1 MFTGLIRRFSS
12 EDTEH
17 DPHNED
23 AGLAPAKDGIH
34 GVYMPSNRR
43 ASPFR
48 PPPLEPLVLHGFKDN
63 TSLDARILNLGIAE
77 EIRTMVPERLKIT
90 EDWTVVYSLDQ
101 DGSSLATLFE
111 KCKRFDGERVG
122 FVLAIKDDDG
132 CVSTSSIAH
141 RLSPRNYI

>member
-17 DPHNED
+17 DSHFEE

-34 GVYMPSNRR
+34 GVYMPNNRR

-48 PPPLEPLVLHGFKDN
+48 PPPLEPLVLHGFKDS
-63 TSLDARILNLGIAE
+63 TSIDSRILNLGIAE

-90 EDWTVVYSLDQ
+90 ENWTLVYSLDQ

-122 FVLAIKDDDG
+122 FVLAVKDDND
-132 CVSTSSIAH
+132 CVSACSRLH
-141 RLSPRNYI
+141 RSGQRNCI